1 VGLGLTRYSAC
12 KEGHFEVVAA
22 LLEAEG
28 ILVDKATLRQG
39 STPLIA
45 ATHAG
50 HVEIIQVR
58 HPRSLSLPPFPPPVT
73 VPPGARPTRWCPHQ
87 QRAPRQR
94 LQRRAP
100 CCVFVRWR

>member
-1 VGLGLTRYSAC
+1 MRFATPYAPVGGGFSAAHPVQLPLSRACVGLALPRYAAC

-22 LLEAEG
+22 LLQAEG

-58 HPRSLSLPPFPPPVT
+58 RPRSRSPSLPSPLP
-73 VPPGARPTRWCPHQ
+73 
-87 QRAPRQR
+87 
-94 LQRRAP
+94 
-100 CCVFVRWR
+100 